1 MKQFSKNN
9 LQSTIFNLQ
18 FSIAFLIM
26 LLLPLAAPAQMHE
39 ASEYEVKAAF
49 IYNFANFVEWPEGAL
64 APDSTLN
71 ICLLGDDP
79 FVKLFDSITG
89 QVMGKRKVV
98 IKRAAS
104 LKDIKPCRVLFIAS
118 SEKARLKE
126 ITGLARA
133 NNILTIGDTEGFA
146 KKGLTINLFM
156 DKGKVRFEI
165 NPEAAKQAGLRVSPR
180 LLDLARIVREGP

>member
-1 MKQFSKNN
+1 MKQFSIKNI
-9 LQSTIFNLQ
+9 QSTIFNLQ
-18 FSIAFLIM
+18 FSIVFLIM
-26 LLLPLAAPAQMHE
+26 LFLPLAAPAQVHE

-64 APDSTLN
+64 DGTLN

-79 FVKLFDSITG
+79 FEKLFDSITG

-98 IKRAAS
+98 IKRAVS
-104 LKDIKPCRVLFIAS
+104 LKDIIPCRVLFIAS

-165 NPEAAKQAGLRVSPR
+165 NQEAAKQAGLRVSPR
-180 LLDLARIVREGP
+180 LLDLARLVREGP